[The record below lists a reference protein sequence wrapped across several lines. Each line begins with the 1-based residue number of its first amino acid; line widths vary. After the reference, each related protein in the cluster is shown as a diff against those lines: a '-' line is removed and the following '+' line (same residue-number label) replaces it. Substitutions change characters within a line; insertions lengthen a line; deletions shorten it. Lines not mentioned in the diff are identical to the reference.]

1 MKFPSKISV
10 GNGYLPGNTT
20 SYNKRPELGS
30 SPSLGTPGLKEA
42 GPQFRDK
49 QGPDKHRTWAS
60 CCLLVSLPIFLP
72 LGSSPRPCKS
82 DCLCLFPCKIN
93 KPASQAVS
101 PPRGRRI
108 ETGQSY
114 IEINNISRL
123 VIYPEPTWRKERT
136 HSQSLSSDCTHAPCM
151 VCPQNAHPAAHSW
164 RSRCY
169 LSAL

>member
-1 MKFPSKISV
+1 MAISW
-10 GNGYLPGNTT
+10 GNTT
-20 SYNKRPELGS
+20 SYNKSSELGS

-42 GPQFRDK
+42 GPQFRYK

-72 LGSSPRPCKS
+72 LGFSPRPCKS

-101 PPRGRRI
+101 PPCGRRI
-108 ETGQSY
+108 ETRQSY
-114 IEINNISRL
+114 IETNKISRL

-136 HSQSLSSDCTHAPCM
+136 PRVCLLTAHMHHAWCNHRM
-151 VCPQNAHPAAHSW
+151 HT
-164 RSRCY
+164 RIK
-169 LSAL
+169 